1 MCRWNFLQSKTN
13 SHLPISMPDFLL
25 DTNVVSELRRGA
37 KCDAGVAAWQAN
49 QALDSCHLSVVSL
62 MEIRLGIEL
71 ARRRDPQQATVLQ
84 RWYHSKVRAAFSS
97 RTLTVTA
104 EIAEKCAELHA
115 LRPRPFRDS
124 LILATALV
132 HNLVVVTRNTK
143 DFIDSPAHVLNP
155 WTPE

>member
-1 MCRWNFLQSKTN
+1 MS
-13 SHLPISMPDFLL
+13 DFLL

-37 KCDAGVAAWQAN
+37 KCDACVAAWQTT
-49 QALDSCHLSVVSL
+49 QTLESCYLSVVSL

-71 ARRRDPQQATVLQ
+71 ARRRDPKHGEILQ
-84 RWYHSKVRAAFSS
+84 TWYAAKVRYAFSK
-97 RTLTVTA
+97 RTLLVTP
-104 EIAEKCAELHA
+104 EIAEKCAELNA
-115 LRPRPFRDS
+115 GRTRPFRDS

-155 WTPE
+155 WAP

>member
-1 MCRWNFLQSKTN
+1 
-13 SHLPISMPDFLL
+13 MPDFLL

-37 KCDAGVAAWQAN
+37 KCDPGVAAWQAN

-71 ARRRDPQQATVLQ
+71 ARRRDPKHGDLL
-84 RWYHSKVRAAFSS
+84 RNWYDTKVRTAFST
-97 RTLTVTA
+97 RTLPVTC

-155 WTPE
+155 WASE

>member
-1 MCRWNFLQSKTN
+1 
-13 SHLPISMPDFLL
+13 MPDFLL

-37 KCDAGVAAWQAN
+37 KCDPQVAAWQTT
-49 QALDSCHLSVVSL
+49 QALDSCYLSVVSL

-71 ARRRDPQQATVLQ
+71 AHRRDPQQAEILQ
-84 RWYHSKVRAAFSS
+84 RWYYSKVRAAFSS
-97 RTLTVTA
+97 RTLTITP

-132 HNLVVVTRNTK
+132 HNLVVVTRNTR
-143 DFIDSPAHVLNP
+143 DYIDSPAQVLNP
-155 WTPE
+155 WVPPE